1 MYKKKKKNRQERFV
15 QRWVEALSDPR
26 VTHELRSIWVSYW
39 AQVLFPSYALI
50 IYPLT
55 NRSFYNL
62 KFRFLIQIYN
72 CVYCCSAMNRWGR
85 NWGLD
90 YQLNQA
96 CRVAVWKR
104 INMKEM
110 CESRVQYPWVK
121 KYKNKW
127 NIKIMLQL
135 LLFWHVRVSPC
146 EMLLLVL

>member
-1 MYKKKKKNRQERFV
+1 M
-15 QRWVEALSDPR
+15 SDPR

-39 AQVLFPSYALI
+39 TQVLFPSYALI

-62 KFRFLIQIYN
+62 KFRFLMQIYN

-110 CESRVQYPWVK
+110 CESRVSVPSSK
-121 KYKNKW
+121 K
-127 NIKIMLQL
+127 IKMNEISKSCYSYFYFDMS
-135 LLFWHVRVSPC
+135 V
-146 EMLLLVL
+146 